1 MHPVKPSFGAHEK
14 FVFRHAWLKK
24 AVDAAAADPFIF
36 TQHEAL
42 VQLGVGKNMVPSIR
56 YWCLATGM
64 VEEGD
69 PVVRIRPLVPTQL
82 GKRLLLRGGWDPC
95 LEDPGTLW
103 LIH

>member
-36 TQHEAL
+36 TQDEAL

-56 YWCLATGM
+56 
-64 VEEGD
+64 
-69 PVVRIRPLVPTQL
+69 
-82 GKRLLLRGGWDPC
+82 
-95 LEDPGTLW
+95 
-103 LIH
+103 